1 MRAERKVGVD
11 PAPRIPRWKWVLHPN
26 ALIRG
31 SFFRTSS
38 ERFFDALEPERTFDV
53 IFIDGDHSFAQSHRD
68 VERALEHL
76 ARDGVILV
84 HDCNPP
90 TPASASPDS
99 ADSGGGPWCGE
110 VYKTI
115 VELRATRP
123 DLAVETIA
131 ADFGIGVVRRGSA
144 TTIDLQPEWVAQMTW
159 ADLDRDRERLLGLR
173 DPGPENGSEVDAA
186 AVEEAAVRRRSRRSP
201 RARTGA
207 SVVSAITASSPSA
220 SAPTAA
226 ETMFTPCSPKAVPTR
241 PIMPGWSA

>member
-1 MRAERKVGVD
+1 MLALSVIRAAVGRGHPERVAVVAAELARRRPAHFLEIGVGSGVVFLHVRAERKVGVD

-173 DPGPENGSEVDAA
+173 DPGA
-186 AVEEAAVRRRSRRSP
+186 
-201 RARTGA
+201 
-207 SVVSAITASSPSA
+207 
-220 SAPTAA
+220 
-226 ETMFTPCSPKAVPTR
+226 
-241 PIMPGWSA
+241 